1 MKMDSKFS
9 YVPLFLQWVLNVLL
23 TLLALI
29 LSVFLVK
36 ETFTI
41 YQIIFN
47 SDGAATIKLL
57 ESILNFFLYFEF
69 IALIIKYFE
78 ARFHFPLR
86 YFIYIGI
93 TAIVRLIIVDHKN
106 PTDTILYSGAIL
118 IMVVTLLWRISA
130 KKAAADE

>member
-1 MKMDSKFS
+1 MKMDKKFS
-9 YVPLFLQWVLNVLL
+9 YVPLFLQWVLNILL

-47 SDGAATIKLL
+47 LDGTPAIDLL

-78 ARFHFPLR
+78 AHFHFPLR

-93 TAIVRLIIVDHKN
+93 TAIVRLIIVDHKD
-106 PTDTILYSGAIL
+106 PMDTILYSGAIL
-118 IMVVTLLWRISA
+118 VMVVTLFIADLR
-130 KKAAADE
+130 KKSSN

>member
-9 YVPLFLQWVLNVLL
+9 NVPRFLQWVLNVLL
-23 TLLALI
+23 TLLALV
-29 LSVFLVK
+29 LSVFLVR
-36 ETFTI
+36 ETYTI
-41 YQIIFN
+41 YQLFFT
-47 SDGAATIKLL
+47 SDGPPPIELL

-86 YFIYIGI
+86 YLIYIGI

-106 PTDTILYSGAIL
+106 PMDTILYSGAIL
-118 IMVVTLLWRISA
+118 IMVVTLFIADPR
-130 KKAAADE
+130 KKSGG